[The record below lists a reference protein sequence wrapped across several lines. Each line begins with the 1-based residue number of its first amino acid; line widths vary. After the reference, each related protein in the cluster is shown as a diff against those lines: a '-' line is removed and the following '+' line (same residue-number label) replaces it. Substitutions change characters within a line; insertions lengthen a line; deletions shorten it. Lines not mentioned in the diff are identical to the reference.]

1 MSGEHPHSDSGLCTC
16 GCCDGTEPLTP
27 GSVENR
33 PGLSELAYRVG
44 THGSFKQTM
53 LAALTR
59 GPALRDLTT
68 REDDDPAVALIDGWA
83 TVLDVLSFYQ
93 ERIANEGYLRTAAE
107 RRSIL
112 ELARAIG
119 YELNPG
125 VAASTWLA
133 FTLETA
139 PGSPASAAIQAG
151 AKAQSIPK
159 QDEMPQVFETIETL
173 EARAAWNALRV
184 RSREMRFPREGEK
197 VLYLQGTGLQ
207 LKAGDALIVV
217 GQERTLDPEKG
228 DWYLRR
234 VEKVKEVR
242 PDDPLEAD
250 KAYTLVHLDRELG
263 ELGPAGQEPGVYA
276 LRLRASAFG
285 HNAPD
290 WKSLPNS
297 LRANVLGIAED
308 ASLSNDQKKEWPDF
322 TLSKISGNA
331 SEILLDAVY
340 PQILAE
346 SWVVLAAPKK
356 KEELYR
362 VKTTAEDG
370 ISRFTL
376 SAKTTR
382 LTLEG
387 PSLAE
392 FNELVRQTGILA
404 HSERLALAERPIDTP
419 LAGPQ
424 ITLETPVSGLEPGRA
439 LAFSGID
446 ELTGQAASEVATLK
460 RIDSPA
466 SLLLAAT
473 LKRRYRRETVRI
485 NANVARATHGET
497 KAEVLGAG
505 DGSRRFQRFELKQKP
520 LTHVAARTA
529 SGARST
535 LEVRVDG
542 IRWDEV
548 PSLYQAAPDARVYV
562 TRLDDEGRVTVQ
574 FGDGIHGSRLPTG
587 LENVRAAYRVGTG
600 FPGLL
605 DAGQISLLL
614 TRPLGVQG
622 VTNPEPPSGAAD
634 PEVLA
639 DARRNA
645 PRTVLTLERVVSLRD
660 FEDFARTFGGIGKAQ
675 ATWLWDGERRLVH
688 LTVAAAGGGAVGAG
702 LVEGLTAAI
711 DAGRTPDQPLR
722 VDSYALLPFGL
733 KAHLKIDPSRIPADV
748 STAARDALLRA
759 FSFEARDFGQAV
771 TASEVI
777 AVLQGVDGVVA
788 VILETLG
795 GLPGVPPPRLP
806 TRTAHWSGTGI
817 QPAELRIVNPAQI
830 ELLEE
835 TP

>member
-1 MSGEHPHSDSGLCTC
+1 MSGEHLHSDSGLCTC
-16 GCCDGTEPLTP
+16 GCCEGTEPLTP
-27 GSVENR
+27 RSVENR

-44 THGSFKQTM
+44 THGTFKQTM

-59 GPALRDLTT
+59 SPALRDLTT

-83 TVLDVLSFYQ
+83 TVLDVLGFYQ
-93 ERIANEGYLRTAAE
+93 ERIANEGYLRTATE

-139 PGSPASAAIQAG
+139 QGSPASAVIPLG

-159 QDEMPQVFETIETL
+159 QDELPQVFETVEAL
-173 EARAAWNALRV
+173 EARAAWNAMRV
-184 RSREMRFPREGEK
+184 RSREMRFPREGDK
-197 VLYLQGTGLQ
+197 LLYLQGTGLQ
-207 LKAGDALIVV
+207 LKPGDALVAV
-217 GQERTLDPEKG
+217 SQERVQDPTKG
-228 DWYLRR
+228 DGYLRR
-234 VEKVKEVR
+234 VAKVEEIR
-242 PDDPLEAD
+242 PADPLEAD
-250 KAYTLVHLDRELG
+250 KAYTRVHLDESLG
-263 ELGPAGQEPGVYA
+263 KLGKPEDPEPRVYA

-285 HNAPD
+285 HNAPQ
-290 WKSLPNS
+290 WKSLPKS
-297 LRANVLGIAED
+297 LRDEIRGQ
-308 ASLSNDQKKEWPDF
+308 ASDDEWPDF
-322 TLSKISGNA
+322 TLSKISGKA
-331 SEILLDAVY
+331 SEILLDAVH
-340 PQILAE
+340 PQILAG
-346 SWVVLAAPKK
+346 SWVVLTRPGAS
-356 KEELYR
+356 ELYR
-362 VKTTAEDG
+362 VKSASEDG
-370 ISRFTL
+370 IAKLMLT
-376 SAKTTR
+376 AKTTR
-382 LTLEG
+382 LDLEG
-387 PSLAE
+387 AALAS
-392 FNELVRQTGILA
+392 FDAFVRQTGVLA
-404 HSERLALAERPIDTP
+404 HSERLALAERPIETL

-424 ITLETPVSGLEPGRA
+424 IHLEEPLEAGLEPGHP

-446 ELTGQAASEVATLK
+446 DFADEPASEVAVLK
-460 RIDSPA
+460 RIDSPT
-466 SLLLAAT
+466 SLTLTAA
-473 LKRRYRRETVRI
+473 LKGRYRRDTVRL
-485 NANVARATHGET
+485 NANVALATHGET
-497 KAEVLGAG
+497 KVEVLGSG

-520 LTHVAARTA
+520 LTYVAAQTA

-562 TRLDDEGRVTVQ
+562 TRLADDGRVTVQ

-587 LENVRAAYRVGTG
+587 LENVLAIYRVGTG
-600 FPGLL
+600 FAGLV

-622 VTNPEPPSGAAD
+622 VTNPEPPSGAAN

-688 LTVAAAGGGAVGAG
+688 LTVAAANGGAVPAS
-702 LVEGLTAAI
+702 LVKSLTAAI
-711 DAGRTPDQPLR
+711 DDARTPDQPLR
-722 VDSYALLPFGL
+722 VDSYTLLPFGL
-733 KAHLKIDPSRIPADV
+733 KARLKIDPARIPAEV
-748 STAARDALLRA
+748 SAAARATLLAA
-759 FSFEARDFGQAV
+759 FSFKARDFGQAV

-777 AVLQGVDGVVA
+777 AVLQSVAGVVG
-788 VILETLG
+788 VVLDTLG
-795 GLPGVPPPRLP
+795 SLAGNQAPGVPPPRLA
-806 TRTAHWSGTGI
+806 TRTARWSGTQI
-817 QPAELRIVNPAQI
+817 RPAELRIVQSNLI

>member
-1 MSGEHPHSDSGLCTC
+1 M
-16 GCCDGTEPLTP
+16 
-27 GSVENR
+27 
-33 PGLSELAYRVG
+33 
-44 THGSFKQTM
+44 
-53 LAALTR
+53 
-59 GPALRDLTT
+59 
-68 REDDDPAVALIDGWA
+68 ALIDGWA

-93 ERIANEGYLRTAAE
+93 ERIANEGYLRTATE

-133 FTLETA
+133 FNLETA
-139 PGSPASAAIQAG
+139 PGSPPSAVISAG
-151 AKAQSIPK
+151 AKAQSIPR
-159 QDEMPQVFETIETL
+159 QDELPQVFETVETI

-184 RSREMRFPREGEK
+184 RSREMRFPSKGEK
-197 VLYLQGTGLQ
+197 RLYLQGTGLQ

-217 GQERTLDPEKG
+217 SQERTLDPTKG
-228 DWYLRR
+228 DWDLRR
-234 VEKVKEVR
+234 VEKVQEVP

-250 KAYTLVHLDRELG
+250 KAYTLVDLDQTLG
-263 ELGPAGQEPGVYA
+263 ELGPANQEPLVHA

-285 HNAPD
+285 HNAPQ
-290 WKSLPNS
+290 WKTLPNS
-297 LRANVLGIAED
+297 LKANVLGLAED
-308 ASLSNDQKKEWPDF
+308 AALSESQKKEWPGF
-322 TLSKISGNA
+322 TLSEISGDA

-346 SWVVLAAPKK
+346 SWVVLTAPKK
-356 KEELYR
+356 AELYR
-362 VKTTAEDG
+362 VKTTSEDG

-382 LTLEG
+382 LDLEG
-387 PSLAE
+387 LNLSNFDA
-392 FNELVRQTGILA
+392 LVRQTGVLA
-404 HSERLALAERPIDTP
+404 HSERLTLAERPIDAP

-424 ITLETPVSGLEPGRA
+424 VALEAPAEGLEPGRA
-439 LAFSGID
+439 LAVSGID
-446 ELTGQAASEVATLK
+446 DFTGQPASEVATLK

-466 SLLLAAT
+466 SLVLAAP
-473 LKRRYRRETVRI
+473 LKGRYRRETVRI

-520 LTHVAARTA
+520 LTYVAAQTA

-542 IRWDEV
+542 IRWEEV

-562 TRLDDEGRVTVQ
+562 TRLDDEGKVTVQ
-574 FGDGIHGSRLPTG
+574 LGDGIHGSRLPTG
-587 LENVRAAYRVGTG
+587 LENVRATYRVGTG
-600 FPGLL
+600 FSGLL

-622 VTNPEPPSGAAD
+622 VTNPEPPSGAAN

-639 DARRNA
+639 GARRNA

-675 ATWLWDGERRLVH
+675 AIWLWDGERRLVH
-688 LTVAAAGGGAVGAG
+688 LTVAAADGGAVGAG
-702 LVEGLTAAI
+702 LAESLTAAI

-722 VDSYALLPFGL
+722 IDSYTLRPFGL
-733 KAHLKIDPSRIPADV
+733 KARLKIDPSRIPADV
-748 STAARDALLRA
+748 SAAARNALLDA

-777 AVLQGVDGVVA
+777 AALQGVAGVVG

-806 TRTAHWSGTGI
+806 TQTAHWSGIQI

-830 ELLEE
+830 EILEE

>member
-1 MSGEHPHSDSGLCTC
+1 VSTEHFDSELCTC
-16 GCCDGTEPLTP
+16 GCCEGTEPLTP

-33 PGLSELAYRVG
+33 PGLSELAWRAG
-44 THGSFKQTM
+44 THGRFKQTM

-59 GPALRDLTT
+59 SPALRDLTT
-68 REDDDPAVALIDGWA
+68 REDDDPTVALADGWA
-83 TVLDVLSFYQ
+83 TVLDILSFYQ
-93 ERIANEGYLRTAAE
+93 ERIANEGYLRTATE

-139 PGSPASAAIQAG
+139 PGSPPSAVIGAG
-151 AKAQSIPK
+151 ARAQSIPK
-159 QDEMPQVFETIETL
+159 QDELPQVFETVETI

-197 VLYLQGTGLQ
+197 VLYLRGLGLQ
-207 LKAGDALIVV
+207 LKAGDALAVV
-217 GQERTLDPEKG
+217 NQERALDPTKG
-228 DWYLRR
+228 EWHLRR
-234 VEKVKEVR
+234 AAQVEEVR
-242 PDDPLEAD
+242 PDDPLDAD
-250 KAYTLVHLDRELG
+250 KAYTLVHLDEELG
-263 ELGPAGQEPGVYA
+263 ALGAANQEPRVFA

-285 HNAPD
+285 HNAPQ
-290 WKSLPNS
+290 WKTLPKSLKQ
-297 LRANVLGIAED
+297 AVLGLGD
-308 ASLSNDQKKEWPDF
+308 NDPIPATATEWPDF
-322 TLSKISGNA
+322 TLSKISGK
-331 SEILLDAVY
+331 STEILLDAVY
-340 PQILAE
+340 PQILAG
-346 SWVVLAAPKK
+346 SWVVLTAPGLAQ
-356 KEELYR
+356 LYR
-362 VKTTAEDG
+362 VKSTSEDG
-370 ISRFTL
+370 VAKFTL

-382 LTLEG
+382 LELEG
-387 PSLAE
+387 LNLAK
-392 FNELVRQTGILA
+392 FDELVRQTGVFA
-404 HSERLALAERPIDTP
+404 HSERLALAERPIDSP
-419 LAGPQ
+419 LAGAQ
-424 ITLETPVSGLEPGRA
+424 IALEAPVPGMEPGRA
-439 LAFSGID
+439 LAVSGID
-446 ELTGQAASEVATLK
+446 DLTGLPAAEVALLQ
-460 RIDSPA
+460 RLDAPDR
-466 SLLLAAT
+466 LLLAAA
-473 LKRRYRRETVRI
+473 LQRHYRRETVRI

-497 KAEVLGAG
+497 RAEVLGSG
-505 DGSRRFQRFELKQKP
+505 DGSRRFQRFELKQRP
-520 LTHVAARTA
+520 LTYVAAPTA
-529 SGARST
+529 SGARTT

-548 PSLYQAAPDARVYV
+548 PSLYQAAPDARVYI
-562 TRLDDEGRVTVQ
+562 TRLDDDGRVTVQ
-574 FGDGIHGSRLPTG
+574 FGDGVHGARLPTG
-587 LENVRAAYRVGTG
+587 QENVRATYRTGTG
-600 FPGLL
+600 FAGLL

-639 DARRNA
+639 GARRNA

-688 LTVAAAGGGAVGAG
+688 LTVAAADGGPAGAG

-722 VDSYALLPFGL
+722 IDSYALRPFGL
-733 KAHLKIDPSRIPADV
+733 KARLKIDPRRISAEV
-748 STAARDALLRA
+748 SAAAREALLRA

-777 AVLQGVDGVVA
+777 AVLQGAGGVTGVV
-788 VILETLG
+788 LDTLG

-806 TRTAHWSGTGI
+806 SQVAHWSGLQI
-817 QPAELRIVNPAQI
+817 QPAELRIVDPVQI